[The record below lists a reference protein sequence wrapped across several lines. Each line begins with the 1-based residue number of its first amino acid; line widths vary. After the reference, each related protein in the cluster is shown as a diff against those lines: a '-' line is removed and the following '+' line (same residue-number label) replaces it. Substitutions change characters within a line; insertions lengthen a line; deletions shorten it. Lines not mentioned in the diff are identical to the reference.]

1 MYIII
6 RVFKHVIKKSPSY
19 VYLDEMYTSDY
30 LFFKSSWKHEWIKLL
45 KLTYHACDWSSM
57 VINFQDH
64 KLKK

>member
-30 LFFKSSWKHEWIKLL
+30 LFFKSS
-45 KLTYHACDWSSM
+45 
-57 VINFQDH
+57 
-64 KLKK
+64 